1 MEAKNSGREAAIAL
15 YSGLARAALS
25 SGEWPLLILWA
36 VAHQLAAVGHPGWAT
51 RREIADAAKGVYGL
65 SYIRELLRDSRASR
79 WFRPGKDI
87 VGLVGASTAGTSF
100 YLSSLGSRQLVPL
113 SRLQEGRAGRRGAVL
128 SAWLPERH
136 PVSQRTI
143 RVETSVAPRTVSKY
157 SALGCFEALRQDAEY
172 DLGVSREQRKAI
184 ARENSGIGVYC
195 WAGGLRKRLPNIY
208 KPSAPRLRRGARS
221 KALDRELRAKA
232 NVQFQPLFSQKRSKP
247 RVRVYFDRPADWV
260 KCNRLRLGMGK
271 SNLVWPRAL
280 DFAYVSR
287 RGAHSLWTALRVPE
301 TA

>member
-1 MEAKNSGREAAIAL
+1 MEAKNSGREATIAL
-15 YSGLARAALS
+15 YSGLARATLS

-36 VAHQLAAVGHPGWAT
+36 VAHQLAAASHPGWAT
-51 RREIADAAKGVYGL
+51 RREIADAAKGVYGP

-87 VGLVGASTAGTSF
+87 VGLVGASSAGASF

-128 SAWLPERH
+128 SAWLPDRR
-136 PVSQRTI
+136 PLSQKAI
-143 RVETSVAPRTVSKY
+143 RAETSVAPRTVSKY
-157 SALGCFEALRQDAEY
+157 SALGSFKALRQDAKY
-172 DLGVSREQRKAI
+172 HLRAGPAQQQAI
-184 ARENSGIGVYC
+184 ARENAGIGVYRQEG
-195 WAGGLRKRLPNIY
+195 ALRKRLPNIY
-208 KPSAPRLRRGARS
+208 KPSAPRLRRGTRS
-221 KALDRELRAKA
+221 KALDRELRAKV
-232 NVQFQPLFSQKRSKP
+232 NVQFQPLISQKRSKP

-287 RGAHSLWTALRVPE
+287 RGAHGLWTALQVPE